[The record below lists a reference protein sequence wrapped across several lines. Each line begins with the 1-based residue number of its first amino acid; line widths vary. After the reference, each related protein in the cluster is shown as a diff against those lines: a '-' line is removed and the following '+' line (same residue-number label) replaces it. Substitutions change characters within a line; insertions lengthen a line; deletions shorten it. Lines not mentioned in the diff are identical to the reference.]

1 MKQNDKHIS
10 DDLLVRQLLGELNPE
25 EQAKVTEWI
34 AAKEENRRYYE
45 HFRLIWQESRKL
57 AAKSIVNEEEAWL
70 RFQQKVQEKGNRP
83 LATIPMPRKNPTW
96 IRAAAILLVI
106 VVCGG
111 LIYYFTG
118 QNSPKMLAIVSGK
131 EVMTATLPD
140 GSVVTLNK
148 QSKLL
153 YPESFKGNTR
163 SVQLEGE
170 AFFNIIHNKEK
181 PFIIDANNTSV
192 KVVGTSFNVKTSE
205 NRTEVIVETG
215 IVEVSK
221 RKNMVKLKPHEKAT
235 VLKGNDEPIKEQN
248 NDELYSYYKTNEF
261 VCDRTPLWRLADVL
275 NDAYNVHIRIEGNIA
290 NRQITTTFRDRS
302 LDEILAVIAETM
314 GVQVEKNGTEIII
327 K

>member
-34 AAKEENRRYYE
+34 AAREKNRRYYE
-45 HFRLIWQESRKL
+45 HFRLIWQESREL

-70 RFQQKVQEKGNRP
+70 RFQQKVQEKENRP
-83 LATIPMPRKNPTW
+83 LATIPMSRKNPTW
-96 IRAAAILLVI
+96 IRAAATLLVI

-131 EVMTATLPD
+131 EVMTTTLPD

-170 AFFNIIHNKEK
+170 AFFNITHNKEK

-302 LDEILAVIAETM
+302 LDEILTVIAETM